1 MTRTFIAIAVT
12 LATLSSAQ
20 AQQTIEADNG
30 AVYRIIQTRHY
41 DDGTAQTAVSTPDV
55 DTIGL
60 IFDCRGHM
68 ATQSSGMHSIAPH
81 SVAGRISQIACAG
94 PKER

>member
-30 AVYRIIQTRHY
+30 AVYRIIQTSGLYTRRRHNW
-41 DDGTAQTAVSTPDV
+41 PC
-55 DTIGL
+55 L
-60 IFDCRGHM
+60 
-68 ATQSSGMHSIAPH
+68 
-81 SVAGRISQIACAG
+81 
-94 PKER
+94 